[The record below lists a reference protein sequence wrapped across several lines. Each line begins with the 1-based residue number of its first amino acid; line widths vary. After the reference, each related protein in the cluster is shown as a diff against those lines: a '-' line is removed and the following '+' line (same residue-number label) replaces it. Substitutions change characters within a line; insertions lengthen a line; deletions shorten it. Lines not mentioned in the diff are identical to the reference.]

1 MDGEN
6 LDWLRERITE
16 LSNVPVPDKLEIVT
30 DTSEFMGIYRGQVL
44 RMDNKHFLITGNV
57 YESRFSIADQPVY
70 WVKKAIDLESG
81 TRQILKL
88 VYFEEFI
95 ANVGPLRIRCYRKPS
110 KEGRVL
116 ELVRS
121 HPRFMQGR
129 SLFDRRGNEVRAID
143 YIPGPDLYSMVLGMN
158 MPHEEYFHTVCPGIL
173 RKLGECFSG
182 IQYLHDH
189 GLCHGDIRSDHILIE
204 QETGEYIWIDFD
216 LVQDF
221 SDFDVWSVGNVLQ
234 FCIGMGMNTFHEVLG
249 SDSFPEWIKNEI
261 SSDDA
266 SAFHKNRIINLRKLF
281 PHIPERL
288 NDILLHFAE
297 NTSMFYDS
305 VDQIVTDLEEALEE
319 LPAS

>member
-1 MDGEN
+1 
-6 LDWLRERITE
+6 
-16 LSNVPVPDKLEIVT
+16 
-30 DTSEFMGIYRGQVL
+30 
-44 RMDNKHFLITGNV
+44 MDNKHFLITGNV

-81 TRQILKL
+81 TQQILKL

-158 MPHEEYFHTVCPGIL
+158 MPHEEYFRTVCPGIL

-182 IQYLHDH
+182 I
-189 GLCHGDIRSDHILIE
+189 
-204 QETGEYIWIDFD
+204 
-216 LVQDF
+216 
-221 SDFDVWSVGNVLQ
+221 
-234 FCIGMGMNTFHEVLG
+234 
-249 SDSFPEWIKNEI
+249 
-261 SSDDA
+261 
-266 SAFHKNRIINLRKLF
+266 
-281 PHIPERL
+281 
-288 NDILLHFAE
+288 
-297 NTSMFYDS
+297 
-305 VDQIVTDLEEALEE
+305 
-319 LPAS
+319 